1 MEDGKEKNIIKTLH
15 GVIFW
20 KMKFNYLKCEGIPAV
35 LKRINGIG
43 ISSYWNLRLRRS
55 GKRLTVI
62 PVESILR

>member
-1 MEDGKEKNIIKTLH
+1 MEDGKEKNIINTLH
-15 GVIFW
+15 GVFFW

-55 GKRLTVI
+55 GKMLAVI
-62 PVESILR
+62 LAESILK